1 MAEPTQTNISNTT
14 IPDYAKPYVET
25 MLGQA
30 QALTDINQNPY
41 QTYPGQRTADFVKMQ
56 NDAFAAAGKL
66 GPAGQLGTATDLAQ
80 LAGIGALNTGYTP
93 SQYGNAFNYAPQSV
107 EGAQTNAAQ
116 AGAAPTAVAQNMQA
130 YGMGAAPTTQ
140 AAQFAGPGNIGYQN
154 VQNQGLAAY
163 QMNAPRNVRTQQF
176 TGDQVG
182 QYMNPYLQNA
192 LEPQLQEIQ
201 RQYDIT
207 GQQER
212 GQAVKQGA
220 YGGSRQAVMQAENQ
234 RNKNIA
240 MNQAIGQGYNTAYQ
254 NAAQQFN
261 AQQQANL
268 QAQQANQQAGLT
280 TGQANLQ
287 ALLGVQSLGAGQ
299 NLQAQLANQQA
310 GLTAG
315 QFNATNA
322 YNAALQNAQLQQQ
335 ANLANQALAGQ
346 YGLQQGQFGQAA
358 NAANQAAQNQF
369 ALTNQ
374 ALSGQYGLANLA
386 NQQQANLQNAQLAQQ
401 ANLANQNVG
410 LQAATTGAQYGQA
423 ANQLNE
429 QSAQYGAGLGLQG
442 LQTALQGAGA
452 LGNLGATQFG
462 QQAQAIGLQG
472 QMGGV
477 QQQQQQNVL
486 NQQYQDFLN
495 QKQYPYTQ
503 LSYMSDMLRGLPLSQ
518 TSTATYQNP
527 STLSQVAGLGT
538 AAAGAY
544 GMYKGLAGAKE
555 GGSTKDIKKR
565 PAGLAELALSKMA

>member
-1 MAEPTQTNISNTT
+1 MADPTQTNISNTT

-41 QTYPGQRTADFVKMQ
+41 QPYPGQRTAEFTGLQ
-56 NDAFAAAGKL
+56 NQAFGAAGNL
-66 GPAGQLGTATDLAQ
+66 GPAGQLGTATDLAR
-80 LAGIGALNTGYTP
+80 LAGIGALSTGYAP
-93 SQYGNAFNYAPQSV
+93 SQYGNAFNYTPQSV
-107 EGAQTNAAQ
+107 QGVQAEAAQT
-116 AGAAPTAVAQNMQA
+116 GYTPGLQN
-130 YGMGAAPTTQ
+130 
-140 AAQFAGPGNIGYQN
+140 
-154 VQNQGLAAY
+154 Y
-163 QMNAPRNVRTQQF
+163 QMGPAARVRTQQF
-176 TGDQVG
+176 TGNQVG

-261 AQQQANL
+261 TQQQANL

-287 ALLGVQSLGAGQ
+287 ALLGVQGLGA
-299 NLQAQLANQQA
+299 
-310 GLTAG
+310 
-315 QFNATNA
+315 
-322 YNAALQNAQLQQQ
+322 
-335 ANLANQALAGQ
+335 Q
-346 YGLQQGQFGQAA
+346 YGSQIA
-358 NAANQAAQNQF
+358 
-369 ALTNQ
+369 
-374 ALSGQYGLANLA
+374 LANLA

-401 ANLANQNVG
+401 ANLANQNLG

-555 GGSTKDIKKR
+555 GGSTKDIKNR